1 MTLSSD
7 QLARCGLDAML
18 IVYSLLD
25 DHPASAVCESF
36 IREHASWLT
45 TTLTLLEA
53 RSILTKVY
61 DVDTNLASQQLSQF
75 STGPIEIIEVDLPI
89 TLTAMQTAA
98 ALEID
103 ITDAILLQ
111 ATRARGVNVL
121 ATDDRKLIQACYQVD
136 IAVENPIDISLR
148 RQMANWEAKN
158 LPQKGLPRILG
169 RIHQWLCQNHQQAA
183 EDFWSQTG
191 GGSHLP

>member
-7 QLARCGLDAML
+7 QFAGRGLDAML

-25 DHPASAVCESF
+25 DHPASTVCESF
-36 IREHASWLT
+36 IREHTSWLT

-53 RSILTKVY
+53 KAILTKVY

-75 STGPIEIIEVDLPI
+75 SVGPIEIIEVDLQI
-89 TLTAMQTAA
+89 TLTSMQIADV
-98 ALEID
+98 LGID
-103 ITDAILLQ
+103 VTDAILLQ
-111 ATRARGVNVL
+111 ATRAQDANVL
-121 ATDDRKLIQACYQVD
+121 ATDDRKLIQACAQVD

-158 LPQKGLPRILG
+158 LPQKGLPRVLR
-169 RIHQWLCQNHQQAA
+169 RIHHWLRQNHQQAA

-191 GGSHLP
+191 SGSHLP

>member
-1 MTLSSD
+1 MK
-7 QLARCGLDAML
+7 
-18 IVYSLLD
+18 
-25 DHPASAVCESF
+25 
-36 IREHASWLT
+36 
-45 TTLTLLEA
+45 TLTLETDHKIKLPVDWVKELGLESGVTLE
-53 RSILTKVY
+53 RTELETKSILTKVY

-75 STGPIEIIEVDLPI
+75 SAGPIEIIEVDLPI
-89 TLTAMQTAA
+89 TLTAMQTAD

-111 ATRARGVNVL
+111 ATRARGANVL

-148 RQMANWEAKN
+148 RQMANREAKN
-158 LPQKGLPRILG
+158 LPQKGLPRILR
-169 RIHQWLCQNHQQAA
+169 RIHQWLYQNHQQAS

-191 GGSHLP
+191 GGSPLP

>member
-7 QLARCGLDAML
+7 QFAGRGLDAML

-53 RSILTKVY
+53 KSILTKVY

-75 STGPIEIIEVDLPI
+75 SAGPIEIIEVDLQI
-89 TLTAMQTAA
+89 TLTSIQIAD

-111 ATRARGVNVL
+111 ANARTR
-121 ATDDRKLIQACYQVD
+121 C
-136 IAVENPIDISLR
+136 
-148 RQMANWEAKN
+148 
-158 LPQKGLPRILG
+158 
-169 RIHQWLCQNHQQAA
+169 
-183 EDFWSQTG
+183 
-191 GGSHLP
+191 